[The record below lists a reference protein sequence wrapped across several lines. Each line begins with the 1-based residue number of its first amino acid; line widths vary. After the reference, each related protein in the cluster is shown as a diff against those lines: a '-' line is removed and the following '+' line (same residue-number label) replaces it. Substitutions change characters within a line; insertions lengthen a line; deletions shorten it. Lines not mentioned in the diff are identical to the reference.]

1 MQASGYC
8 DKNKTRHSTFLSH
21 HEGNRTAE
29 DCVELFGDI
38 ERRRAIDSPIPVF
51 TSDNW
56 DPFEEGHLNV
66 MVFLRRRLTAESE
79 ESLILYW
86 FLTQI

>member
-1 MQASGYC
+1 
-8 DKNKTRHSTFLSH
+8 LSH
-21 HEGNRTAE
+21 HEGKRTAE
-29 DCVELFGDI
+29 DRVELFSDI

-56 DPFEEGHLNV
+56 DPFEEGLLNV
-66 MVFLRRRLTAESE
+66 YGFLEAPPYCESE

-86 FLTQI
+86 FLTQT